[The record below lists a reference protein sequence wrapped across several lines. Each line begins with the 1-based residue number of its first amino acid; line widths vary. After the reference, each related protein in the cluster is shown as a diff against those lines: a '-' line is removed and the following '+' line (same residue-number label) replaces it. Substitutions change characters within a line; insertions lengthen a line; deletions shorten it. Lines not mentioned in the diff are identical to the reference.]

1 MGTITTPKRLD
12 FAKAMENV
20 RRNIEYHSIERWAG
34 LQEFDEE
41 DLHRL
46 MVAIGEKIVP
56 GFTIDDANSEV
67 YENVRKWADARPFMC
82 LNPNSPNVTIPG
94 DPKKG
99 LYICGPTGSGK
110 SVLVSV
116 IRTYLASLYAKI
128 RIGEQVEPLTWE
140 SRRADE
146 ICVEYAKS
154 GDLTQFLTARVLCI
168 HDIGSEQ
175 KETLYM
181 GNRVE
186 VIRTILEYRG
196 DRTNLM
202 TILTSNDR
210 IVDTRYGERV
220 TSRLCEMCNYFELV
234 GKDRRIR

>member
-1 MGTITTPKRLD
+1 MNEAKRLD
-12 FAKAMENV
+12 FSKAMENV
-20 RRNIEYHSIERWAG
+20 RRNIEYRSIERWNG
-34 LQEFDEE
+34 LAEYDED
-41 DLHRL
+41 DLRRF
-46 MVAIGEKIVP
+46 MRAIGERLVP
-56 GFTIDDANSEV
+56 DFSIDNMNASV
-67 YENVRKWADARPFMC
+67 YENVRKWADARPFKC
-82 LNPNSPNVTIPG
+82 LDPSDPSKVIPG
-94 DPKKG
+94 NPKKG

-128 RIGEQVEPLTWE
+128 RIGEQVEPMTWE

-154 GDLTQFLTARVLCI
+154 GDLAQFLNARILCV
-168 HDIGSEQ
+168 HDVGSEQ
-175 KETLYM
+175 NETMYM

-196 DRTNLM
+196 DRNNLM

-210 IVDTRYGERV
+210 IIDARYGERV
-220 TSRLCEMCNYFELV
+220 ASRLCEMCNYYELT

>member
-1 MGTITTPKRLD
+1 MGPIEPKRLD

-20 RRNIEYHSIERWAG
+20 KRNMLYRGIERSTT
-34 LQEFDEE
+34 LQDYNE
-41 DLHRL
+41 DDLRTF
-46 MVAIGEKIVP
+46 MRGIGQRYAED
-56 GFTIDDANSEV
+56 FTIDADNCDV
-67 YENVRKWADARPFMC
+67 YENVRKWADARPFKC
-82 LNPNSPNVTIPG
+82 QDPFITSNVIPG

-110 SVLVSV
+110 SLLLSV
-116 IRTYLASLYAKI
+116 VRAYLTALYAKI
-128 RIGEQVEPLTWE
+128 RIGDQVENLTWE

-154 GDLTQFLTARVLCI
+154 GDLGQFLTAGVLCI
-168 HDIGSEQ
+168 QDIGSEQ
-175 KETLYM
+175 KETLFM

-210 IVDTRYGERV
+210 ISDGVYGPRV
-220 TSRLCEMCNYFELV
+220 QSRLCEMCNYFELT